1 MDELTAAANVYEAT
15 VLAKPGSLDDF
26 AASHADC
33 ANRLTELEATVRL
46 LEEENARLKVDLGAA
61 AFVASERTRNSIVAW
76 LRLQSVALRSIDDA
90 LSIRSQAGV
99 TVLGIADRIANA
111 EDIAPP

>member
-1 MDELTAAANVYEAT
+1 MTT
-15 VLAKPGSLDDF
+15 LDDF

-61 AFVASERTRNSIVAW
+61 AFVASERTRNGIVAW
-76 LRLQSVALRSIDDA
+76 LQD
-90 LSIRSQAGV
+90 QARCMDHVGL
-99 TVLGIADRIANA
+99 LGGPIGREFADRIANA